1 MYKGDFKFNFV
12 KYDDASLFET
22 IRKARDAY
30 RNDLKIASD
39 TYKDAVAK
47 AKKTYLPAA
56 VGSAIEEAKN
66 GFDQEK
72 NRLEFRFL
80 STCDEV
86 IRGAEKTVTSRLRNR
101 DADKINEVRMLRGM
115 KITPREFAVIA
126 DRQSLTLDYFA
137 SKELR
142 ELAEQNGICVEDLP
156 ESIKILPAFDEQM
169 DCLEELKQECEDFVT
184 DFNPDIES
192 PKDLMYLSD
201 KKITSWENR
210 FTNGLR
216 SASQLS
222 DDAKIR
228 RSMTAI
234 EGAGNEATKGKAIK
248 EALSSVDDGL
258 RARLLFEIA
267 DSRIISDT
275 AVKMSGSADEITAFR
290 NGGTAE
296 FKDAQG
302 AVKKIAE
309 VKDIGDEK
317 ALETIHSMRGNRYF
331 NTELRKVANTDT
343 MRHYA
348 ELAEEQAAEG
358 AEH

>member
-39 TYKDAVAK
+39 TYKDAVAE

-156 ESIKILPAFDEQM
+156 ESIKILPTFDEQM

-234 EGAGNEATKGKAIK
+234 EGAGNEATKGKAIR
-248 EALSSVDDGL
+248 EALSGVDDGL

-296 FKDAQG
+296 YKDAQD
-302 AVKKIAE
+302 AVKRIAE

-348 ELAEEQAAEG
+348 ELSEQAAEG
-358 AEH
+358 VSD

>member
-1 MYKGDFKFNFV
+1 MGYNFV

-39 TYKDAVAK
+39 TYKDAVAM
-47 AKKTYLPAA
+47 ARKTYLPSA
-56 VGSAIEEAKN
+56 VGGAIETAKD
-66 GFDQEK
+66 GFDKEK

-80 STCDEV
+80 STCDEA
-86 IRGAEKTVTSRLRNR
+86 IREAEKTVTSRLENR
-101 DADKINEVRMLRGM
+101 DANKISEVRMLRGM

-126 DRQSLTLDYFA
+126 KRHSLTLDYFA

-142 ELAEQNGICVEDLP
+142 ELAEQNHICVEDLP
-156 ESIKILPAFDEQM
+156 ESIKLLPSFDEQM
-169 DCLEELKQECEDFVT
+169 DCLAELKQECEDFVA
-184 DFNPDIES
+184 DYNPDIES

-201 KKITSWENR
+201 RKITAWENR

-296 FKDAQG
+296 FKDAQD
-302 AVKKIAE
+302 AVKRIAE

-348 ELAEEQAAEG
+348 QLAEEQAAEG
-358 AEH
+358 VAD